1 MVRPAPLV
9 VFALAAL
16 APSSAW
22 ASPLLETMG
31 AVGGNA
37 GAQGVTSGPASA
49 STYFNPA
56 LLMDADDEVLL
67 GFALLSEQLGVTLD
81 GRPAGADVPVIVGTR
96 GVVDANGK
104 PLPPSVVPTQ
114 WLTNG
119 CAPARAA

>member
-37 GAQGVTSGPASA
+37 GAQGVASGPASA

-56 LLMDADDEVLL
+56 LL
-67 GFALLSEQLGVTLD
+67 SEQIGVTLD
-81 GRPAGADVPVIVGTR
+81 GRPAGADVPVIVGSR

-114 WLTNG
+114 WL
-119 CAPARAA
+119 AR